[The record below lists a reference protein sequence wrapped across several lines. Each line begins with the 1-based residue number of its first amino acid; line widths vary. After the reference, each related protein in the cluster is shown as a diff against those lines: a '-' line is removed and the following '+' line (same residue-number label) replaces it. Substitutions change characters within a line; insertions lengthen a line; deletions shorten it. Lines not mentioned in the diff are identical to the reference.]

1 MQAPIDQVCWV
12 PIDEIVEGDMPREW
26 DAADDT
32 VLLSMR
38 GDGRYQLLAGE
49 GRLLRCRMEGKTC
62 VDAVI
67 CPSDQ
72 LDKRI
77 SSLLDRL
84 VRGRLHYLE
93 EAQAYRSLMY
103 GDGLDVKDLTARTGR
118 SSTTIRRKLRLLNLG
133 EAVLTAVKEQGL
145 SERYAELLL
154 RIPGQQSRLR
164 VLRQMVESKLDF
176 KAAETLVD
184 SVLNRMPIPMPKGRQ
199 MKPLMRDYRLY
210 LNGIR
215 SIVEQMQDVGVEA
228 DMQVHI
234 GRRAADVRIS
244 LPLFT
249 NRKP

>member
-12 PIDEIVEGDMPREW
+12 PIDEIVEGEAAQAW

-32 VLLSMR
+32 VLLSLR
-38 GDGRYQLLAGE
+38 GDGRYQLLAGG

-77 SSLLDRL
+77 SSLLDKL

-103 GDGLDVKDLTARTGR
+103 GDGLDVKELTARTGR

-133 EAVLTAVKEQGL
+133 EEVLAAVKEHGL
-145 SERYAELLL
+145 SERFAELLL
-154 RIPGQQSRLR
+154 RVPGQQSRLR
-164 VLRQMVESKLDF
+164 VLKQMVAAKLDY

-184 SVLNRMPIPMPKGRQ
+184 SVLSRMPIPLTRGRQ
-199 MKPLMRDYRLY
+199 LKPLVRDYRLY

-215 SIVEQMQDVGVEA
+215 SIVEQMQDVGVNA

-234 GRRAADVRIS
+234 GRSAADVRIS

-249 NRKP
+249 NRKG